1 MYKKGEEMKK
11 FRFVLALILLIST
24 IFCFGCDCKG
34 PNAKAENSYVVSI
47 YKTVRELNDD
57 FVIVTTD
64 YKLWKSSYVVKSKMY
79 ELPEADNDE
88 YGYYEHKG
96 RYSEYKC
103 ENRVYILPN
112 EDVTFFVNQR
122 EEKTVEFIYNGKNVT
137 GSLNKTSLDFYNEN
151 FVNTYN
157 EYFFAEKIWG
167 VFGEYINSSKKICIY
182 ADKEKTKLVGE
193 AYKDPYFNYIEGHG
207 FYLLESRTLYVDF
220 VTL

>member
-1 MYKKGEEMKK
+1 MKK
-11 FRFVLALILLIST
+11 IRFVLVVILLIST

-79 ELPEADNDE
+79 ELPEADNYD
-88 YGYYEHKG
+88 YSYYDHEG
-96 RYSEYKC
+96 SYSEYKC

-157 EYFFAEKIWG
+157 ESFSAEELWG

-193 AYKDPYFNYIEGHG
+193 AYKNPYFNYIEGRR
-207 FYLLESRTLYVDF
+207 FSLLESRTLYVDF